1 MKGLSETMYIIIAVI
16 VILIVALVVLT
27 IFRIVPTG
35 ISSIAEA
42 RSNCQITAQSTCVAT
57 GTLPSSWNFAD
68 KQTDQGLLSCRDL
81 LPSCSCDNRVLS
93 C

>member
-27 IFRIVPTG
+27 IFRVVPTG

-42 RSNCQITAQSTCVAT
+42 RSNCQITAQSTCAAI
-57 GTLPSSWNFAD
+57 GTLPATWSSAD

-81 LPSCSCDNRVLS
+81 LSTCACSNRVLS